1 MRNLGKALAAAALAT
16 VAIAGS
22 ANAATNLITNG
33 AFAGDTSNGSFV
45 TVGVSSGVIPGWD
58 VLEGNVDW
66 IQGYW
71 DGSDGDGFSID
82 LNGNTQGK
90 IGQTIATQVGKFYTI
105 TFDMNAN
112 PDFGAGTRVAIV
124 GANGDIGS
132 RSFFTAGGGQAG
144 PWEQRSISFVA
155 DSTSTQITFASGTDE
170 NCCYGAAIDNVAIMV
185 PEPGTWALM
194 IMGFGGAGAV
204 LRRRREALA

>member
-1 MRNLGKALAAAALAT
+1 MRHFGKALVATVAALAF
-16 VAIAGS
+16 AGS
-22 ANAATNLITNG
+22 ASAATNLINNG
-33 AFAGDTSNGSFV
+33 NFAGPTSNGSFV

-71 DGSDGDGFSID
+71 AGSDGDGFSID
-82 LNGNTQGK
+82 LNGTTQGK
-90 IGQTIATQVGKFYTI
+90 IGQSIATIIGKIYTI

-112 PDFGAGTRVAIV
+112 PDFGTGTRVAII

-132 RSFFTAGGGQAG
+132 RTFEAVSPTAG
-144 PWEQRSISFVA
+144 PWQQRSISFTA
-155 DSTSTQITFASGTDE
+155 DSTSTLITFASGTTE
-170 NCCYGAAIDNVAIMV
+170 NCCYGAAIDNVAVMV

-194 IMGFGGAGAV
+194 IMGFGGAGAMI
-204 LRRRREALA
+204 RRRREAVA